1 MFSLGEYMR
10 TLWRFIAGFFKWTWR
25 LLNFVREMVLNL
37 FFIFLV
43 LVGVGIWMQVSNSDT
58 KETAGRG
65 ALLLDI
71 SGVIVDKPDS
81 SQRFSRLSRQLLGA
95 SSDRRQENSLFDIVN
110 TIRQAKDDRNITGI
124 VMDLKNFAG
133 GDQPSMQ
140 YIGKALK
147 EFRDSGK
154 PVYAIGENYS
164 QGQYYL
170 ASFANKIW
178 LSPQGVVD
186 LHGFATNGLYYKSL
200 LDKLKVS
207 THVFRVGT
215 YKSAVEPFIRDDMS
229 PAAREADSRWIGE
242 LWQNYLN
249 TVAANRQ
256 IPAQQVFPG
265 AQGLLDGLTKTG
277 GDTAKYALDNK
288 LVDALASSAEIEKAL
303 TKEFGWSKADKN
315 YRAIS
320 YYDYA
325 LKTPADTGDSIG
337 VVFANGAI
345 MDGEETQGNVGGD
358 TTAAQIRDARLDP
371 KVKAIVLRVNSPGG
385 SVTAS
390 EVIRSELAAARA
402 AGKPVV
408 VSMGGMA
415 ASGGYWIS
423 TPANYIVANPST
435 LTGSIGIF
443 GVITTVENSLNSI
456 GVHTDGVSTSPLA
469 DVSITK
475 ALPPEAQQMMQL
487 SIENG
492 YKRFI
497 TLVADARKST
507 PEQIDKIAQG
517 HVWTGQDAKANGLVD
532 SLGDF
537 DDAVA
542 KAAELAKLKQWH
554 LEYYVDEPTFFDKV
568 MDNMS
573 GSVRAMLPETF
584 QAMLPAPLA
593 SVASTVKSESDKL
606 AAFNDPQNR
615 YAFCLT
621 CANVR

>member
-1 MFSLGEYMR
+1 MR

-25 LLNFVREMVLNL
+25 VLNFVREMVLNL

-43 LVGVGIWMQVSNSDT
+43 LVGVGIWMQIGNGSNS
-58 KETAGRG
+58 EQTARG

-71 SGVIVDKPDS
+71 SGVIVDKPS
-81 SQRFSRLSRQLLGA
+81 TNHRLGALGRQLFGA
-95 SSDRRQENSLFDIVN
+95 SSDRLQENSLFDIVN
-110 TIRQAKDDRNITGI
+110 AIRQAKDDRNITGI
-124 VMDLKNFAG
+124 VLDLKNFTGA
-133 GDQPSMQ
+133 DQPSMR
-140 YIGKALK
+140 YIGKALR

-154 PVYAIGENYS
+154 PVFAVGENYS

-178 LSPQGVVD
+178 LSPQGQVD
-186 LHGFATNGLYYKSL
+186 LHGFATNGLYYKTL

-229 PAAREADSRWIGE
+229 PAAREADSHWIGE
-242 LWQNYLN
+242 LWQNYLH
-249 TVAANRQ
+249 TVSANRQ
-256 IPAQQVFPG
+256 ISPQQLFPG
-265 AQGLLDGLTKTG
+265 AQAIIDGLTSVG
-277 GDTAKYALDNK
+277 GDTAKYALDHK
-288 LVDALASSAEIEKAL
+288 LVDALASSADVEKAL
-303 TKEFGWSKADKN
+303 TKQFGWSKTENN

-320 YYDYA
+320 YYDYS
-325 LKTPADTGDSIG
+325 LKTPADTGGTIA
-337 VVFANGAI
+337 VIFANGAI
-345 MDGEETQGNVGGD
+345 MDGEETPGNVGGD
-358 TTAAQIRDARLDP
+358 TTASQIRDARLDP

-385 SVTAS
+385 SVNAS
-390 EVIRSELAAARA
+390 EVIRAELAAARA

-423 TPANYIVANPST
+423 TPANYIVASPST

-443 GVITTVENSLNSI
+443 GVINTVENSLSSI
-456 GVHTDGVSTSPLA
+456 GVHSDGVSTSPLA
-469 DVSITK
+469 DISMTK
-475 ALPPEAQQMMQL
+475 ALSPEVQQMMQL
-487 SIENG
+487 SIEYG

-497 TLVADARKST
+497 TLVADARKRT

-517 HVWTGQDAKANGLVD
+517 HVWTGEDAKANGLVD

-554 LEYYVDEPTFFDKV
+554 LDYYQDEPTVLDMV
-568 MDNMS
+568 MDSMT
-573 GSVRAMLPETF
+573 GSVRAMLPEAI
-584 QAMLPAPLA
+584 QVMLPAPLVSA
-593 SVASTVKSESDKL
+593 ANTVKAEGDKL
-606 AAFNDPQNR
+606 AVFNDPQNR

>member
-1 MFSLGEYMR
+1 MR

-25 LLNFVREMVLNL
+25 VLNFVREMVLNL

-43 LVGVGIWMQVSNSDT
+43 LVGVGIWMQIGNGSNS
-58 KETAGRG
+58 EQTARG

-71 SGVIVDKPDS
+71 SGVIVDKPS
-81 SQRFSRLSRQLLGA
+81 TNHRLGALGRQLFGA
-95 SSDRRQENSLFDIVN
+95 SSDRLQENSLFDIVN
-110 TIRQAKDDRNITGI
+110 AIRQAKDDRNITGI
-124 VMDLKNFAG
+124 VLDLKNFTGA
-133 GDQPSMQ
+133 DQPSMR
-140 YIGKALK
+140 YIGKALR

-154 PVYAIGENYS
+154 PVFAVGENYS

-178 LSPQGVVD
+178 LSPQGQVD
-186 LHGFATNGLYYKSL
+186 LHGFATNGLYYKTL

-242 LWQNYLN
+242 LWQNYLH
-249 TVAANRQ
+249 TVSANRQ
-256 IPAQQVFPG
+256 ISPQQLFPG
-265 AQGLLDGLTKTG
+265 AQAIIDGLTSVG
-277 GDTAKYALDNK
+277 GDTAKYALDHK
-288 LVDALASSAEIEKAL
+288 LVDALASSADVEKAL
-303 TKEFGWSKADKN
+303 TKQFGWSKTENN

-320 YYDYA
+320 YYDYS
-325 LKTPADTGDSIG
+325 LKTPADTGGTIA
-337 VVFANGAI
+337 VIFANGAI
-345 MDGEETQGNVGGD
+345 MDGEETPGNVGGD
-358 TTAAQIRDARLDP
+358 TTASQIRDARLDP

-385 SVTAS
+385 SVNAS
-390 EVIRSELAAARA
+390 EVIRAELAAARA

-423 TPANYIVANPST
+423 TPANYIVASPST

-443 GVITTVENSLNSI
+443 GVINTVENSLSSI
-456 GVHTDGVSTSPLA
+456 GVHSDGVSTSPLA
-469 DVSITK
+469 DISMTK
-475 ALPPEAQQMMQL
+475 ALSPEVQQMMQL
-487 SIENG
+487 SIEYG

-497 TLVADARKST
+497 TLVADARKRT

-517 HVWTGQDAKANGLVD
+517 HVWTGEDAKANGLVD

-542 KAAELAKLKQWH
+542 NAAELAKLKQWH
-554 LEYYVDEPTFFDKV
+554 LDYYQDEPTVLDMV
-568 MDNMS
+568 MDSMT
-573 GSVRAMLPETF
+573 GSVRAMLPEAI
-584 QAMLPAPLA
+584 QAMLPAPLVSA
-593 SVASTVKSESDKL
+593 ANTVKAEGDKL

>member
-1 MFSLGEYMR
+1 MR

-43 LVGVGIWMQVSNSDT
+43 LVGVGIWMQVSGGDS
-58 KETAGRG
+58 KETASRG

-81 SQRFSRLSRQLLGA
+81 SQRFSKLSRQLLGA
-95 SSDRRQENSLFDIVN
+95 SSDRLQENSLFDIVN

-154 PVYAIGENYS
+154 PVYAVGENYS

-265 AQGLLDGLTKTG
+265 AQGLLEGLTKTG
-277 GDTAKYALDNK
+277 GDTAKYALENK

-303 TKEFGWSKADKN
+303 TKEFGWSKTDKN

-390 EVIRSELAAARA
+390 EVIRAELAAARA

-443 GVITTVENSLNSI
+443 GVITTVENSLDSI

-469 DVSITK
+469 DVSITR
-475 ALPPEAQQMMQL
+475 ALPPEAQLMMQL

-497 TLVADARKST
+497 TLVADARHST

-542 KAAELAKLKQWH
+542 KAAELAKVKQWH

-573 GSVRAMLPETF
+573 DSVRAMLPDAF

-621 CANVR
+621 CANMR

>member
-1 MFSLGEYMR
+1 MR

-43 LVGVGIWMQVSNSDT
+43 LVGVGIWMQVSGGDS
-58 KETAGRG
+58 KETASRG

-81 SQRFSRLSRQLLGA
+81 SQRFSKLSRQLLGA
-95 SSDRRQENSLFDIVN
+95 SSDRLQENSLFDIVN

-154 PVYAIGENYS
+154 PVYAVGENYS

-265 AQGLLDGLTKTG
+265 AQGLLEGLTKTG
-277 GDTAKYALDNK
+277 GDTAKYALENK

-303 TKEFGWSKADKN
+303 TKEFGWSKTDKN

-390 EVIRSELAAARA
+390 EVIRAELAAARA

-443 GVITTVENSLNSI
+443 GVITTVENSLDSI

-469 DVSITK
+469 DVSITR

-497 TLVADARKST
+497 TLVADARHST

-542 KAAELAKLKQWH
+542 KAAELAKVKQWH

-573 GSVRAMLPETF
+573 GSVRAMLQDAF

>member
-1 MFSLGEYMR
+1 MQ

-43 LVGVGIWMQVSNSDT
+43 LVGVGIWMQIGNGSNS
-58 KETAGRG
+58 EQTARG

-71 SGVIVDKPDS
+71 SGVIVDKPS
-81 SQRFSRLSRQLLGA
+81 TSHRLGELGRQLFGA
-95 SSDRRQENSLFDIVN
+95 STDRLQENSLFDIVSA
-110 TIRQAKDDRNITGI
+110 IRQAKDDRNITGI
-124 VMDLKNFAG
+124 VLDLKNFTGA
-133 GDQPSMQ
+133 DQPSMR
-140 YIGKALK
+140 YIGKALR

-154 PVYAIGENYS
+154 PVFAVGENYS

-178 LSPQGVVD
+178 LSPQGQVD
-186 LHGFATNGLYYKSL
+186 LHGFATNGLYYKTL

-242 LWQNYLN
+242 LWQDYLN
-249 TVAANRQ
+249 TVSANRQ
-256 IPAQQVFPG
+256 ISPQQLFPG
-265 AQGLLDGLTKTG
+265 AQAIIDGLTSVG
-277 GDTAKYALDNK
+277 GDTAKYALDHK
-288 LVDALASSAEIEKAL
+288 LVDALASSADVEKAL
-303 TKEFGWSKADKN
+303 TKQFGWSKTENN

-320 YYDYA
+320 YYDYS
-325 LKTPADTGDSIG
+325 LKTPADNGAAIA
-337 VVFANGAI
+337 VIFANGAI
-345 MDGEETQGNVGGD
+345 MDGKETPGNVGGD
-358 TTAAQIRDARLDP
+358 TTASQIRDARLDP

-385 SVTAS
+385 SVNAS
-390 EVIRSELAAARA
+390 EVIRAELAAAKA

-423 TPANYIVANPST
+423 TPANYIVASPST

-443 GVITTVENSLNSI
+443 GVINTVEDSLSSI
-456 GVHTDGVSTSPLA
+456 GVHSDGVSTSPLA
-469 DVSITK
+469 DISMTK
-475 ALPPEAQQMMQL
+475 ALSPEVQQMMQL
-487 SIENG
+487 SIEYG

-497 TLVADARKST
+497 TLVAEARKRT

-537 DDAVA
+537 DDAVV

-554 LEYYVDEPTFFDKV
+554 LDYYQDEPTVLDMV
-568 MDNMS
+568 MDSMT
-573 GSVRAMLPETF
+573 GSVRAMLPEAI
-584 QAMLPAPLA
+584 QAMLPAPLVSA
-593 SVASTVKSESDKL
+593 ANAVKAEGDKL